1 MENYY
6 FTYWIKRYGRE
17 KFQDLTTKVFKNMIL
32 PKGIGTTVSKDEYLF
47 HYFFMTYYIV
57 SLHYFGLDTR
67 QISLLLDLAIEAGA
81 SKAFP
86 PNEILEIHKEVI
98 PEIEDFIKQDLNL
111 YK

>member
-1 MENYY
+1 MN
-6 FTYWIKRYGRE
+6 
-17 KFQDLTTKVFKNMIL
+17 
-32 PKGIGTTVSKDEYLF
+32 
-47 HYFFMTYYIV
+47 IV
-57 SLHYFGLDTR
+57 SLHYFGLETR
-67 QISLLLDLAIEAGA
+67 QISLLLDLAIEVGA

>member
-17 KFQDLTTKVFKNMIL
+17 KFQDLTTEVFKNMKL

-86 PNEILEIHKEVI
+86 PNEILKIHKEVI